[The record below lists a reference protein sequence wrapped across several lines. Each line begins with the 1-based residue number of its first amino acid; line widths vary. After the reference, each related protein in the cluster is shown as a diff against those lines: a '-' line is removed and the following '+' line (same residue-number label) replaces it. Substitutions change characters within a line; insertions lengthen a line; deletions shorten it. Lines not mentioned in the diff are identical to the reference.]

1 MRRLHST
8 FAISSLLL
16 FAAAAA
22 WPGPAPAQDTDAAQ
36 WEAMSRRFDG
46 VWRLTVSSER
56 GQQTIDS
63 AVEEAVGAMNFMMRG
78 IARPMLRD
86 NTPLNQ
92 EIELR
97 FRDNDNIY
105 VRFDSR
111 VRYTSPLGST
121 RRVRTHEGDPMRLTQ
136 RFRGDDLEQVFQADG
151 GTRWNTYTIL
161 PDGRMQMTA
170 VTQGDMMPRALR
182 FTLTYRRQ

>member
-8 FAISSLLL
+8 FALSSLLL
-16 FAAAAA
+16 LVAAVA
-22 WPGPAPAQDTDAAQ
+22 WPAGAPAQDDDAAQ
-36 WEAMSRRFDG
+36 WDAMSRRFDG
-46 VWRLTVSSER
+46 VWRLTVSASQ

-63 AVEEAVGAMNFMMRG
+63 AVEEAVNAMNFMMRG

-97 FRDNDNIY
+97 FRDNQNIF

-111 VRYTSPLGST
+111 VRYTTPLGQT
-121 RRVRTHEGDPMRLTQ
+121 RRVRTHEGDAMRMTQ

-151 GTRWNTYTIL
+151 GTRWNTFTIL

-170 VTQGDMMPRALR
+170 VTQGDMMPRPLR
-182 FTLTYRRQ
+182 FTLTYRRR

>member
-1 MRRLHST
+1 MRRLNST
-8 FAISSLLL
+8 FALSSLLLL
-16 FAAAAA
+16 FAAAA
-22 WPGPAPAQDTDAAQ
+22 WPGAAPAQDGDAAS
-36 WEAMSRRFDG
+36 WEAMSTRFDG
-46 VWRLTVSSER
+46 VWRLTVPRAR

-63 AVEEAVGAMNFMMRG
+63 AVDRAVGAMNFMMRG

-86 NTPLNQ
+86 NTPLNE

-97 FRDNDNIY
+97 FRDGNAIF

-111 VRYTSPLGST
+111 VRYTSRLGAT
-121 RRVRTHEGDPMRLTQ
+121 RRVRTHTGDPMRLTQ

-170 VTQGDMMPRALR
+170 VTQGDMMPQPLR
-182 FTLTYRRQ
+182 FVLTYRRR